1 MKYLP
6 ALLVLACL
14 WLTACGQTGPLYL
27 PDAEQPA
34 AEAPAGED
42 TSDQDL

>member
-14 WLTACGQTGPLYL
+14 WLAACGQTGPLYL
-27 PDAEQPA
+27 PDADQPT

-42 TSDQDL
+42 ASNQDL